1 MMERFVSLKKFK
13 KHCNQII
20 KEIQGNDHTLCII
33 HERSLI
39 AKVIAVDQNFRESI
53 LGLLRDK
60 AKLIKPL

>member
-1 MMERFVSLKKFK
+1 MEIFISLKKFK

-20 KEIQGNDHTLCII
+20 KEIQENNHTLCII

-39 AKVIAVDQNFRESI
+39 AKVIAVDQNSRKSI
-53 LGLLRDK
+53 LGLLRDE

>member
-1 MMERFVSLKKFK
+1 MEIFISLKKFK

-20 KEIQGNDHTLCII
+20 KEIQESNNTLCII

-39 AKVIAVDQNFRESI
+39 AKLIAVDQNSRESI
-53 LGLLRDK
+53 LGSLRDK